1 MTFIIRLC
9 AAILPL
15 LALSAC
21 LLTPGKFTSTLDIRK
36 DGAFTFT
43 YKGEVILMNPK
54 SPLNGMDPKKGSGDF
69 DEEDSD
75 ASNNKA
81 SYIRIAS
88 ENEDDKAQDNTAKMK
103 AIAKA
108 LRKEK
113 GYRSVNYMGD
123 NKFEI
128 DYAVSSKLDHSFVFP
143 FNPDAEAPFPFLAI
157 EVRAGNKVRV
167 KAPGFASEGKDNGG
181 AMGGTMGGMG
191 DEAKEREGTFTLT
204 TDAKIISQN
213 QEDGA
218 TKTTQGEQIVWSIT
232 PLTRTAPMAVLELS
246 ATAE

>member
-1 MTFIIRLC
+1 MTFITRIS
-9 AAILPL
+9 AIILPL

-43 YKGEVILMNPK
+43 YKGEVILAEMKNK
-54 SPLNGMDPKKGSGDF
+54 FNGMGDSKSSGDF
-69 DEEDSD
+69 DEADGDTST
-75 ASNNKA
+75 NNA
-81 SYIRIAS
+81 SYVRIAAES
-88 ENEDDKAQDNTAKMK
+88 EDEKAEDNDAKME

-113 GYRSVNYMGD
+113 GYRSVSYMGD
-123 NKFEI
+123 NTFEI
-128 DYAVSSKLDHSFVFP
+128 DYAISSKLDHSFVFP

-157 EVRAGNKVRV
+157 EVRAGNKVRI
-167 KAPGFASEGKDNGG
+167 KAPGFASEGKDSGG
-181 AMGGTMGGMG
+181 GMGGMAGG
-191 DEAKEREGTFTLT
+191 DEAKEREGSFTLT

-218 TKTTQGEQIVWSIT
+218 QDIEQGQQIIWAIT

-246 ATAE
+246 DQ

>member
-1 MTFIIRLC
+1 MTFITRIC
-9 AAILPL
+9 AVILPL

-43 YKGEVILMNPK
+43 YKGEVILAEMKNKFNGIGDSK
-54 SPLNGMDPKKGSGDF
+54 SSGDF
-69 DEEDSD
+69 DEGSGDVDKDD
-75 ASNNKA
+75 AS
-81 SYIRIAS
+81 YVRIAAES
-88 ENEDDKAQDNTAKMK
+88 EEDETKANDAKME

-128 DYAVSSKLDHSFVFP
+128 DYVISSKLDHSFVFP

-157 EVRAGNKVRV
+157 EVRAGNKVRI
-167 KAPGFASEGKDNGG
+167 KAPGFASEGKDSGG
-181 AMGGTMGGMG
+181 GMGGMAGG
-191 DEAKEREGTFTLT
+191 DEAKEREGSFTLT
-204 TDAKIISQN
+204 TNARIVSQN

-218 TKTTQGEQIVWSIT
+218 KNVGQGKQITWLIT

-246 ATAE
+246 SVE